1 MTERDESNHLIL
13 FAHVLAKFQFI
24 EEGIRIYLR
33 TVYALIKH
41 RMRDEIPIKL
51 SGRILER
58 KSLSALLL
66 EFERF
71 NTNSQLIDNIRKLI
85 QKRNHVAHVAF
96 YKMYEDLVDG
106 QDNAAAHLEDTR
118 ETGNAAHK
126 CVELLHQEIEIVEC
140 LCRTEG
146 IPPAD
151 IV

>member
-1 MTERDESNHLIL
+1 MTECDESNHLML

-41 RMRDEIPIKL
+41 RMRDEIQIKL
-51 SGRILER
+51 SGRTLQG

-71 NTNSQLIDNIRKLI
+71 NRNGQLIDNIRKLI
-85 QKRNHVAHVAF
+85 PKRNHVAHVAF
-96 YKMYEDLVDG
+96 YKMYENLVEG
-106 QDNAAAHLEDTR
+106 QDNTAHIEEIR
-118 ETGNAAHK
+118 EIGNAAQK
-126 CVELLHQEIEIVEC
+126 CVELLHQEIEVVEN

-146 IPPAD
+146 IPPTD

>member
-51 SGRILER
+51 SGRILQG
-58 KSLSALLL
+58 KSLSALLR

-71 NTNSQLIDNIRKLI
+71 NMNGQLVDNIGKLI

-106 QDNAAAHLEDTR
+106 QDNTAHLEETR
-118 ETGNAAHK
+118 EIGNAAHE
-126 CVELLHQEIEIVEC
+126 CVELIHQEIEIVEC

>member
-1 MTERDESNHLIL
+1 
-13 FAHVLAKFQFI
+13 
-24 EEGIRIYLR
+24 
-33 TVYALIKH
+33 
-41 RMRDEIPIKL
+41 MRDEIPIKL
-51 SGRILER
+51 SGRILQG

-71 NTNSQLIDNIRKLI
+71 NMNGQLIDNIRKLI
-85 QKRNHVAHVAF
+85 PKRNHVAHVAF

-106 QDNAAAHLEDTR
+106 QDNTAHLEETR
-118 ETGNAAHK
+118 EVGNAAHK

>member
-51 SGRILER
+51 SGRILQR

-66 EFERF
+66 EFEMF
-71 NTNSQLIDNIRKLI
+71 NMNGQLIDNIRKLN

-106 QDNAAAHLEDTR
+106 QDNTAHLEETR
-118 ETGNAAHK
+118 EIGNAAQK
-126 CVELLHQEIEIVEC
+126 CVELLRQEIERVEC

>member
-1 MTERDESNHLIL
+1 MPGRDESNHLIL

-24 EEGIRIYLR
+24 EEGIRIYLQ

-41 RMRDEIPIKL
+41 RMRDEVPIKL
-51 SGRILER
+51 SGGILQG

-71 NTNSQLIDNIRKLI
+71 NRNGQLNANIRKLI
-85 QKRNHVAHVAF
+85 PKRNHVAHVAF
-96 YKMYEDLVDG
+96 YKMYENLVEG
-106 QDNAAAHLEDTR
+106 QDDTAHTKEIR
-118 ETGNAAHK
+118 EIGNAAHK

-140 LCRTEG
+140 LCRAEG

>member
-1 MTERDESNHLIL
+1 MAEGDESEHLIL

-51 SGRILER
+51 SGRILQG

-71 NTNSQLIDNIRKLI
+71 NINGQLIDNIRKLI
-85 QKRNHVAHVAF
+85 HKRNHVAHVAF
-96 YKMYEDLVDG
+96 YKMYEDLVEG
-106 QDNAAAHLEDTR
+106 QDNTAHIE
-118 ETGNAAHK
+118 EIGEIGNAAHK
-126 CVELLHQEIEIVEC
+126 CVELLHHEIEIVEG

>member
-51 SGRILER
+51 SGRILQG

-71 NTNSQLIDNIRKLI
+71 NMNGQLIDNIRKLI
-85 QKRNHVAHVAF
+85 QKRNDVAHVAF

-106 QDNAAAHLEDTR
+106 QDNTAHLEETR
-118 ETGNAAHK
+118 EIGNAAHK
-126 CVELLHQEIEIVEC
+126 CVELLHQEIEIVES
-140 LCRTEG
+140 LCRTKG

>member
-1 MTERDESNHLIL
+1 MTERDESYYLIL
-13 FAHVLAKFQFI
+13 VAHVLAKFQFI

-41 RMRDEIPIKL
+41 RMRGEIPIKL
-51 SGRILER
+51 SGTILQG
-58 KSLSALLL
+58 KSLSALLS

-71 NTNSQLIDNIRKLI
+71 NMNESLIKNIRKLI
-85 QKRNHVAHVAF
+85 PKRNHVAHQAF

-106 QDNAAAHLEDTR
+106 QDNAAHLEETR
-118 ETGNAAHK
+118 EIGNEVQG
-126 CVELLHQEIEIVEC
+126 CVELLHHEIEIVES

-146 IPPAD
+146 ITPAD

>member
-1 MTERDESNHLIL
+1 MTERDEAHHLIL
-13 FAHVLAKFQFI
+13 FAHVLATFQFS
-24 EEGIRIYLR
+24 EEGIRIYLT

-41 RMRDEIPIKL
+41 RMRGEIPIKL
-51 SGRILER
+51 SGTILQG
-58 KSLSALLL
+58 KSLSALLI

-71 NTNSQLIDNIRKLI
+71 NMNEPLIKNIRKLI
-85 QKRNHVAHVAF
+85 PKRNHVAHVAF

-106 QDNAAAHLEDTR
+106 QDNTAHFKEIR
-118 ETGNAAHK
+118 EIGNEVQE
-126 CVELLHQEIEIVEC
+126 CVELLHQEIEIVEG

>member
-1 MTERDESNHLIL
+1 MPERDESNHLIL

-51 SGRILER
+51 SGSILQG
-58 KSLSALLL
+58 KSLSALLR

-71 NTNSQLIDNIRKLI
+71 NMNGQLIDSIQKLI
-85 QKRNHVAHVAF
+85 KKRNDVAHVAF
-96 YKMYEDLVDG
+96 YKMYEDLVDC
-106 QDNAAAHLEDTR
+106 QNNTAHLEETR
-118 ETGNAAHK
+118 AIGNAAQK
-126 CVELLHQEIEIVEC
+126 CVELLRQEIEIVEC

-146 IPPAD
+146 IPPTD

>member
-1 MTERDESNHLIL
+1 MTERDESHHLIL

-41 RMRDEIPIKL
+41 RMRGEIAIKL
-51 SGRILER
+51 SGTILQG
-58 KSLSALLL
+58 KSLSALLT

-71 NTNSQLIDNIRKLI
+71 NMNKPLITNIRKLI
-85 QKRNHVAHVAF
+85 PKRNHVAHVAF

-106 QDNAAAHLEDTR
+106 QDNAAHFKETR
-118 ETGNAAHK
+118 EIGNEAQK
-126 CVELLHQEIEIVEC
+126 CIELLHQEIELVEG

-146 IPPAD
+146 ISPTD

>member
-13 FAHVLAKFQFI
+13 FAHVLSKFQFI

-33 TVYALIKH
+33 TVYALVKH
-41 RMRDEIPIKL
+41 RMRDEIPVKL
-51 SGRILER
+51 SGRILQG

-71 NTNSQLIDNIRKLI
+71 NGNGQLIDNIRKLI

-96 YKMYEDLVDG
+96 YKMYENLVEG
-106 QDNAAAHLEDTR
+106 QDNTAHLEETR
-118 ETGNAAHK
+118 QIGNAAQK
-126 CVELLHQEIEIVEC
+126 CLELLHQEIETAEG
-140 LCRTEG
+140 LCRTKG

>member
-1 MTERDESNHLIL
+1 MTERDESHYLIL

-41 RMRDEIPIKL
+41 RMRGEIPIKL
-51 SGRILER
+51 SGTILQR
-58 KSLSALLL
+58 KSLSALLS

-71 NTNSQLIDNIRKLI
+71 NMNESLIKSIRKLI
-85 QKRNHVAHVAF
+85 PKRNHVANQAF
-96 YKMYEDLVDG
+96 YKMHEDLVDG
-106 QDNAAAHLEDTR
+106 RDNAAHLEETR
-118 ETGNAAHK
+118 EIGNEAQE
-126 CVELLHQEIEIVEC
+126 CVELLHHEIEIVES

-146 IPPAD
+146 ITPAD